1 MATRQEQILIHLY
14 GLRKYGNAY
23 EMPYATTQ
31 DGIAEA
37 IGISR
42 GQVSIEIKK
51 LEEKGYVV
59 RTRSD
64 ADERVLTVTVTEEG
78 MGLRERALS
87 VPGAV
92 ASCIPVSPEDAA
104 ELARILRGM
113 MASFSETGEQ

>member
-1 MATRQEQILIHLY
+1 MSTRQEQILIHLY

-51 LEEKGYVV
+51 LEEKGYVYHLH
-59 RTRSD
+59 RHATAKRKTI
-64 ADERVLTVTVTEEG
+64 RMQRMCYRLNTLGILTVKDILESVEG
-78 MGLRERALS
+78 
-87 VPGAV
+87 V
-92 ASCIPVSPEDAA
+92 A
-104 ELARILRGM
+104 
-113 MASFSETGEQ
+113 